1 MKFVDMVKNAALISL
16 LLLVLMGAGLF
27 IYQIVWTITFMNLI
41 EAPLPESEEKTPDL
55 GIVD

>member
-1 MKFVDMVKNAALISL
+1 MVKNAALISL